1 MSQNRRTFLKG
12 VGAAVALPAFTSLG
26 NGSVLTGGLTNGAEA
41 ALARTASGAPLRTAF
56 LYFPNG
62 SIPSAWWPNETG
74 ANYQISE
81 TLKALEPLRDSIQIM
96 GGLDNVSANPG
107 RDGGGDHARGGGTF
121 LTNVRLNKSST
132 DIRAGI
138 SIDQAIANKIG
149 HLTRLPSL
157 ELSCESNRRTGDCD
171 SGYSCA
177 YQYNISW
184 KTATTPMASESNPRL
199 VFERLFGA
207 GRPGQRQANL
217 KLRRAQ
223 QKSVLDFVLDDAKQ
237 MQSRLQRSDK
247 MKLDE
252 YLTSVRE
259 IEKRIELAERH
270 GDASTD
276 AEAPEGVPV
285 SYEQH
290 MQMMFDLL
298 LMAFQTDSTRVA
310 TFCLAHDGSNRSF
323 SEIGV
328 VEGHHEL
335 SHHQNRQHK
344 IDKIKKIDRWY
355 VEQLAGFLKKMES
368 TKDNDGNSLLHNSMI
383 MFGSGNADGNRH
395 THVNLPIIMAGQGGG
410 DMSAGRYVDYR
421 DTPLANMH
429 LTMAHRMGVTDL
441 ERFGDSTG
449 TIGNV

>member
-1 MSQNRRTFLKG
+1 MSHNRRTFLKG

-26 NGSVLTGGLTNGAEA
+26 NGSVLTGGSTNGAEA

-107 RDGGGDHARGGGTF
+107 GDGGGDHARGGGTF

-270 GDASTD
+270 GDARTD

-335 SHHQNRQHK
+335 SHHQNKQHK

-429 LTMAHRMGVTDL
+429 LTMAHRMGVTEL